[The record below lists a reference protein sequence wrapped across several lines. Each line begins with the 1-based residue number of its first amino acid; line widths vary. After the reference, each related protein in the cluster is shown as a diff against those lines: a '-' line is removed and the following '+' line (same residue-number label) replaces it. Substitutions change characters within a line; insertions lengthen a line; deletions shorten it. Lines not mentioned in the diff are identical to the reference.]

1 MDSNFQYAGAVKRAV
16 TPALET
22 GRRAHFADHFIGY
35 PTEGYAFGD
44 RGGRVAPPAADPS
57 QATGRVKRRENQFTA
72 PAYQKFKSSPL
83 QRGVCELSVPCGAS
97 NFSSGRQQRVGLW
110 PSPEDPLSPGTG
122 AIRRAAPTA
131 GGTPR
136 TLSLNTRLGFGRS
149 NDISYRRVKLS
160 RISVAFGAQVGAAAV
175 RFAASGLPTRSRGI
189 EQGRFRVPFAPLD
202 RDPAAISRTR

>member
-22 GRRAHFADHFIGY
+22 GRRALFADHFIGY

-110 PSPEDPLSPGTG
+110 PGPSFADAIDWFRDALWVRGRAG
-122 AIRRAAPTA
+122 ADWVMARSARARDKTAKKPTA
-131 GGTPR
+131 VDRVNGPVTTEGEPMAFAGATGT
-136 TLSLNTRLGFGRS
+136 TKT
-149 NDISYRRVKLS
+149 
-160 RISVAFGAQVGAAAV
+160 
-175 RFAASGLPTRSRGI
+175 
-189 EQGRFRVPFAPLD
+189 
-202 RDPAAISRTR
+202 PA

>member
-1 MDSNFQYAGAVKRAV
+1 MVS
-16 TPALET
+16 AL
-22 GRRAHFADHFIGY
+22 RSA
-35 PTEGYAFGD
+35 D
-44 RGGRVAPPAADPS
+44 RGGRVAPAAADPS

-110 PSPEDPLSPGTG
+110 PSPEDPLSPGTC
-122 AIRRAAPTA
+122 AVRRAAPTA

-136 TLSLNTRLGFGRS
+136 TLSLNTRSGFGRS

-189 EQGRFRVPFAPLD
+189 EQGRIEWPCPRAHASGAVPASSESASGAMNLSTF
-202 RDPAAISRTR
+202 ITRASSSARPIRSLVKP

>member
-1 MDSNFQYAGAVKRAV
+1 MRPFCRPFYRVPDLRLRVRRSRWPGRSAGCRPVAGNWARQKAREPVHRA
-16 TPALET
+16 
-22 GRRAHFADHFIGY
+22 
-35 PTEGYAFGD
+35 
-44 RGGRVAPPAADPS
+44 RVPEV
-57 QATGRVKRRENQFTA
+57 Q
-72 PAYQKFKSSPL
+72 SSPL